1 MTTKFN
7 SDYCPKCGLLCDAV
21 SDPEDLE
28 GLDSKPQQGDIS
40 ICFGC
45 AAILEFDK
53 NLKLK
58 VCSEDKIN
66 NLDTETLVQIV
77 KIRSYI
83 LGMKLE

>member
-1 MTTKFN
+1 MTTKLDP
-7 SDYCPKCGLLCDAV
+7 DYCPKCGLLCDAV
-21 SDPEDLE
+21 SDPE

-66 NLDTETLVQIV
+66 KLDTETLVQIV

-83 LGMKLE
+83 LGNK

>member
-1 MTTKFN
+1 MTTKLDP
-7 SDYCPKCGLLCDAV
+7 DYCPKCGLLCDAV
-21 SDPEDLE
+21 SDPE
-28 GLDSKPQQGDIS
+28 GSDSKPQQGDIS
-40 ICFGC
+40 ICFKC

-66 NLDTETLVQIV
+66 KLDTEILTQIV

-83 LGMKLE
+83 LGNK

>member
-1 MTTKFN
+1 MTTKLDP
-7 SDYCPKCGLLCDAV
+7 DYCPKCRLLCDAV
-21 SDPEDLE
+21 SDPE
-28 GLDSKPQQGDIS
+28 GSDSKPQQGDIS
-40 ICFGC
+40 ICFKC

-66 NLDTETLVQIV
+66 KLDNEILVQIV

-83 LGMKLE
+83 LGNK

>member
-21 SDPEDLE
+21 SDPEDPE

-66 NLDTETLVQIV
+66 KLDTETLVQIV

-83 LGMKLE
+83 LGNK

>member
-7 SDYCPKCGLLCDAV
+7 PDYCPKCGLLCDAV
-21 SDPEDLE
+21 SDPE
-28 GLDSKPQQGDIS
+28 GSDSKPQQGDIS

-66 NLDTETLVQIV
+66 KLDTETLVQLV

-83 LGMKLE
+83 LGKDLK

>member
-1 MTTKFN
+1 MCFRIFYN
-7 SDYCPKCGLLCDAV
+7 YF
-21 SDPEDLE
+21 
-28 GLDSKPQQGDIS
+28 S
-40 ICFGC
+40 ICFKC

-66 NLDTETLVQIV
+66 KLDTEILNQIV

-83 LGMKLE
+83 LGNK